1 MLTTARALRA
11 ARDAPLPGM
20 HTLTTARDLRAARD
34 ARLPCMHTLTTA
46 RIPSSPQL
54 ATKSC
59 STDHTAI
66 FKRLADENV
75 EIVGHGI

>member
-1 MLTTARALRA
+1 MHALVTARHPVLF
-11 ARDAPLPGM
+11 PF
-20 HTLTTARDLRAARD
+20 
-34 ARLPCMHTLTTA
+34 
-46 RIPSSPQL
+46 SSPQV

-66 FKRLADENV
+66 FKRLADKNV

>member
-1 MLTTARALRA
+1 MHIACTRSQRRATQL
-11 ARDAPLPGM
+11 
-20 HTLTTARDLRAARD
+20 
-34 ARLPCMHTLTTA
+34 
-46 RIPSSPQL
+46 SPQV